1 MTIRAVSAVAATGVV
16 SFILLKLLAAVTAPL
31 VGMFFSFMVLAFK
44 VGLAVGVVYF
54 LYRMFRRRQEE
65 EIVA

>member
-1 MTIRAVSAVAATGVV
+1 MTIRAVGAVAATGVV
-16 SFILLKLLAAVTAPL
+16 SLILLKLLAAITAPL

-44 VGLAVGVVYF
+44 VGLAIGVVYF

-65 EIVA
+65 IVA